1 MAIKKT
7 NYSLQ
12 TTNWQSHCASLKL
25 IRQQVF
31 IEEQNVPVE
40 LEWDGLDEKACHIL
54 AQVIVAGKKLAIGT
68 ARITLNNTEDPV
80 KKAHIGRMAVLAA
93 WRGQGIGSDILHAC
107 IDECR
112 KLKVKKIVLNAQVDV
127 IPFYQK
133 AGFEISSKEFLDANI
148 PHKQMTRLLENQ
160 T

>member
-1 MAIKKT
+1 MQT
-7 NYSLQ
+7 NKINYTLQ
-12 TTNWQSHCASLKL
+12 ITDWKNHCASLKL

-40 LEWDGLDEKACHIL
+40 LEWDELDEKACHIL
-54 AQVIVAGKKLAIGT
+54 AEVTTAGKKLAIGT

-107 IDECR
+107 INECK
-112 KLKVKKIVLNAQVDV
+112 KLKVKKIILNAQTDV

-148 PHKQMTRLLENQ
+148 PHKQMARLLENP